1 MSVSLLQKE
10 QQACLDFP
18 GKQLQNVYSKNR
30 NKRSD
35 HLTTRETACL
45 LFSGKKN
52 RIYKQN
58 HTRDTVLKTLL
69 KSNDKK
75 SNTHGYKGNEKFIVI
90 VFAHD
95 CGAKP
100 PPPKGLLRLNLC
112 IFHIS
117 FHFSTKLARQTTIVD
132 QMILSFCLTQNVKL

>member
-18 GKQLQNVYSKNR
+18 GKYELQNVYSKNR

-35 HLTTRETACL
+35 HLTTRETAGL

-75 SNTHGYKGNEKFIVI
+75 SNTHGFKGNEKFIVI

-100 PPPKGLLRLNLC
+100 PPPPPKGL
-112 IFHIS
+112 IKAKFMYFSHFFS
-117 FHFSTKLARQTTIVD
+117 FLDQTCQID
-132 QMILSFCLTQNVKL
+132 YNC

>member
-35 HLTTRETACL
+35 HLATRETACL
-45 LFSGKKN
+45 LFSAKKN

-58 HTRDTVLKTLL
+58 HTRDTALKTLL
-69 KSNDKK
+69 KTNDKK
-75 SNTHGYKGNEKFIVI
+75 SNTHRFKGNEKFIVI
-90 VFAHD
+90 VFAMTAGPNH
-95 CGAKP
+95 
-100 PPPKGLLRLNLC
+100 PPKGLLRLNLR

-132 QMILSFCLTQNVKL
+132 QMILSFGLTQNVKL